1 MHQRLILYTLASLV
15 VITLPQFQSIH
26 MCEFQTKHSSTYVGG
41 ELILPIKV
49 YGTCPKSFT
58 HDKIAWASNMNPKE
72 LNFHIF
78 VELSSITKKGR
89 LKGPCV
95 VLVIE

>member
-1 MHQRLILYTLASLV
+1 M
-15 VITLPQFQSIH
+15 
-26 MCEFQTKHSSTYVGG
+26 EG
-41 ELILPIKV
+41 ELILPIQV

-58 HDKIAWASNMNPKE
+58 NGKIAWASNMNPKE
-72 LNFHIF
+72 LNFYIF

-89 LKGPCV
+89 LKGPYV